1 MTHIPGH
8 HGRGMETSGPIV
20 KPGEGY
26 QERIALPSDLE
37 RRDYLTQ
44 VAALV
49 QRTTK
54 RLMAEREAGIDAGL
68 VHQTPAMAEALAAVS
83 PGPDLGTKKSAF

>member
-1 MTHIPGH
+1 
-8 HGRGMETSGPIV
+8 MEASGPIV

-26 QERIALPSDLE
+26 QERIAPPSDLE

-44 VAALV
+44 MAALV

-54 RLMAEREAGIDAGL
+54 RLMAEREAEIDTGL
-68 VHQTPAMAEALAAVS
+68 VHHTPAMAESISKLEK
-83 PGPDLGTKKSAF
+83 D

>member
-8 HGRGMETSGPIV
+8 HGCGMEASGPIV
-20 KPGEGY
+20 NPWEGY

-44 VAALV
+44 VAAV
-49 QRTTK
+49 DGRA
-54 RLMAEREAGIDAGL
+54 R
-68 VHQTPAMAEALAAVS
+68 S
-83 PGPDLGTKKSAF
+83 